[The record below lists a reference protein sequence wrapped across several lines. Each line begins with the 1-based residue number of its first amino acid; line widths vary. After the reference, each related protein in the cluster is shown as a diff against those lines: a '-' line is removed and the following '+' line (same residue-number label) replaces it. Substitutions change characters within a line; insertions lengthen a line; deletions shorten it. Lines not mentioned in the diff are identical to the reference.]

1 MADELDE
8 LRPLVAGTIRWEDE
22 AAVIELGPNEVRVVG
37 DVALLQAIL
46 GRCDGRTSLTTIVAD
61 HGEAARELVAL
72 LLGSG
77 AVVAAEHAWR
87 VLHRQSSVGSALG
100 RPIDEAELAALVRGG
115 YVPPSTTQQVIAPQ
129 AIASTIGRL
138 AGQRRSTEPADP
150 ARPATL
156 AELAAV
162 LAAAYAVPAAAAA
175 GDRAFRSGSVPS
187 AGALYPLAL
196 HVLLRQPLESA
207 GAGLWWSD
215 PATGTLHRIAEAPAD
230 ATDLFVP
237 EPALEALLAAQ
248 EPIVFISADLARPS
262 RKYGARAYRYA
273 LMEAGA
279 AMQAAYL
286 LATER
291 GLPLRAIGG
300 IDDGAAHG
308 FLALPDTAVV
318 LLALLIGR

>member
-8 LRPLVAGTIRWEDE
+8 LRPLIAGTIRWEDD

-37 DVALLQAIL
+37 DVTVLQAIL
-46 GRCDGRTSLTTIVAD
+46 GQCDGRTSLTTIMAS

-77 AVVAAEHAWR
+77 AVIAAEHAWR

-100 RPIDEAELAALVRGG
+100 RPIDEAGLAALIRGT
-115 YVPPSTTQQVIAPQ
+115 YVPATTTQQVIAPQ
-129 AIASTIGRL
+129 AVASTVGWL
-138 AGQRRSTEPADP
+138 ASERRSTVPADP
-150 ARPATL
+150 ARSATL

-162 LAAAYAVPAAAAA
+162 LAAAYTVPAA

-196 HVLLRQPLESA
+196 HVLLRQPLEGA
-207 GAGLWWSD
+207 DAGLWWSD
-215 PATGTLHRIAEAPAD
+215 PATGALHRIAEAPHD
-230 ATDLFVP
+230 AADLFVA
-237 EPALEALLAAQ
+237 EPALETLLAAQ

-300 IDDGAAHG
+300 IDDDAVHS
-308 FLALPDTAVV
+308 FLALPDTAVA
-318 LLALLIGR
+318 LLALLVGR